1 VVHRPI
7 VVSSAAPDVLNSNA
21 YLNYYAAAGFRAAD
35 PSRHVLV
42 EAFER
47 LEETIRL
54 EQPELVFLMA
64 SCLPAE
70 AHYGRLRHA
79 CDKTGS
85 RLAFWLLDDPYEFD
99 ANIKASAVADA
110 IFVSDLWSSWHYI
123 APCPVVHLP
132 MAASPEAHFRP
143 VTRRGGP
150 AVFFCGVSFDNRT
163 RLLRDLKP
171 LLETRHT
178 VVLGGGWDTGM
189 LPFARNLRVGN
200 ETLPLYY
207 NASDLVLNVGRRL
220 NLANRNVGLAPST
233 PGPRTFEAA
242 MGGAAQAFFV
252 EGLEIEDYYEPGKE
266 VLLFDTVGDF
276 AAILERIA
284 DEPDFSLS
292 VGRAAQARTLAEHTY
307 AHRAATVLDVL
318 SLNGEASRPNVG
330 DAVKALS

>member
-7 VVSSAAPDVLNSNA
+7 IVSSAAPDVLNSNA
-21 YLNYYAAAGFRAAD
+21 YLNHYAAAGLRAAA
-35 PSRHVLV
+35 PSRRVLV

-54 EQPELVFLMA
+54 QKPELVLLMA

-70 AHYGRLRHA
+70 TYYGRLRHA
-79 CDKTGS
+79 CDKADS

-99 ANIKASAVADA
+99 ANVRASAVADA

-123 APCPVVHLP
+123 APCPVIHLP

-143 VTRRGGP
+143 VTRRSGP
-150 AVFFCGVSFDNRT
+150 TVFFCGVSFDNRT

-171 LLETRHT
+171 LLETRHS
-178 VVLGGGWDTGM
+178 VVLGGGWDTGL

-207 NASDLVLNVGRRL
+207 NSAELVLNVGRRL
-220 NLANRNVGLAPST
+220 NLANHSIGLAPST

-242 MGGAAQAFFV
+242 MAGATQAFFV
-252 EGLEIEDYYEPGKE
+252 EGLEVEDYYTSGKE
-266 VLLFDTVGDF
+266 ILLFDTARDF
-276 AAILERIA
+276 AAILERMS
-284 DEPDFSLS
+284 DEPNFSLS
-292 VGRAAQARTLAEHTY
+292 IGSAAQARTLAEHTY
-307 AHRAATVLDVL
+307 THRTARILDVL
-318 SLNGEASRPNVG
+318 ALTDESTSVDD